1 MKQFTLNLAK
11 DTSRPIVML
20 KNWNNF
26 RALLDTGA
34 YFPIW
39 TADES
44 ILKDLGGNC
53 IRKGVLFGGFGGE
66 TKGNLYVLP
75 SLLVGDLIFSNIH
88 MIACND
94 LRDIPF
100 QLILSA
106 TMFQNLIY
114 EIDDK
119 NHKLNINIPDDE
131 SHIRNLVIKDRNGR
145 LHVFCTS
152 NNKDVKDTVVD
163 FRD

>member
-1 MKQFTLNLAK
+1 MKQFTLNLVK
-11 DTSRPIVML
+11 DTVRPVVML
-20 KNWNNF
+20 KTWNNF

-44 ILKDLGGNC
+44 LLADLGGDC
-53 IRKGVLFGGFGGE
+53 IKKGVPFGGFGGE

-75 SLLVGDLIFSNIH
+75 NMFVGDLIFSNIH
-88 MIACND
+88 ILACND
-94 LRDIPF
+94 LRNTPF

-114 EIDDK
+114 EVDDK
-119 NHKLNINIPDDE
+119 NHRFNVNIPDDE
-131 SHIRNLVIKDRNGR
+131 SHIRNFSIKDSNGR
-145 LHVFCTS
+145 WHVFCNS
-152 NNKDVKDTVVD
+152 APCTVSVGN
-163 FRD
+163 